1 MTDSQPPPIH
11 PSAFFSRRQ
20 FIQLGLAA
28 VGSAWA
34 GILVQSRLFPSGQTD
49 SEAKPVTFPLAD
61 LRIGG
66 SQEITYGGL
75 PVMVLRTKESIKAFS
90 LICTHLGCI
99 VQWRDDK
106 TEFYCPCHDGSF
118 DQFGEVVA
126 GPPPV
131 PLEQF
136 PVRVIGEQV
145 IVGEEV

>member
-1 MTDSQPPPIH
+1 MTDSLPLPK
-11 PSAFFSRRQ
+11 SAFLSRRQ

-28 VGSAWA
+28 VCSAWA
-34 GILVQSRLFPSGQTD
+34 GTLVQSQLFPSGQTET
-49 SEAKPVTFPLAD
+49 EAKPVSIPLAD
-61 LRIGG
+61 LPIGA

-99 VQWRDDK
+99 VQWSGDNK
-106 TEFYCPCHDGSF
+106 EFYCPCHDGYF
-118 DQFGEVVA
+118 DQFGEVIA

-136 PVRVIGEQV
+136 PVRVVDEQV